1 MIKIFIFGITGKIG
15 KEILFFLK
23 LNKNFI
29 LLGGI
34 NKKNS
39 NFLFKKKY
47 IKIFKNNCKKT
58 IFVNFSNIIILK
70 KNLFI
75 VYKFLIPILIGLTG
89 LNIILL
95 NYIKFVSLF
104 CSILLSYNMSIGLNI
119 INFFLSK
126 INIYL
131 KIYNFNSFIIDIH
144 HNLKIDKPSGTSLIL
159 YSKIK
164 KINKNIYSIRLKNV
178 IGHHILYFISNNE
191 TIKIE
196 HLVLNRNIFI
206 IGIFYS
212 LFWLFKKKKGCYSM
226 YDVYF

>member
-1 MIKIFIFGITGKIG
+1 MIKIFVFGITGKIG

-39 NFLFKKKY
+39 KFIFKKKY
-47 IKIFKNNCKKT
+47 LIIFKRKCKKT
-58 IFVNFSNIIILK
+58 IFIDFSSIIILK

-75 VYKFLIPILIGLTG
+75 SYKFLIPILIGLTG

-131 KIYNFNSFIIDIH
+131 KIYNFNSFILDIH
-144 HNLKIDKPSGTSLIL
+144 HNLKIDIPSGTSLML

-164 KINKNIYSIRLKNV
+164 RINKNIYSIRLKNI
-178 IGHHILYFISNNE
+178 IGQHIIYIISNNE
-191 TIKIE
+191 IIKIE

>member
-39 NFLFKKKY
+39 KFLFKKKY
-47 IKIFKNNCKKT
+47 IKIFKKNYKKT
-58 IFVNFSNIIILK
+58 IFIDFSNILILK

-75 VYKFLIPILIGLTG
+75 SYKFFIPILIGLTG

-95 NYIKFVSLF
+95 NYVKFVSLS

-131 KIYNFNSFIIDIH
+131 KIYNFNSFILDIH
-144 HNLKIDKPSGTSLIL
+144 HNSKIDKPSGTSLML

-164 KINKNIYSIRLKNV
+164 KINNNIYSIRLKNV
-178 IGHHILYFISNNE
+178 IGKHILYFISNNE
-191 TIKIE
+191 IIKIE
-196 HLVLNRNIFI
+196 HLILNRNIFI

-212 LFWLFKKKKGCYSM
+212 LFWLFKKKKGCYTM